1 MNVLKSLAIA
11 LAMYS
16 KLPVPNIEWE
26 EKNMRYAM
34 VFFPIVGVIIGAL
47 TLGVGQ
53 MLLLFTDCG
62 KLFFS
67 AVMTMIPVV
76 VTGGIHLDGFAD
88 TIDALCSY
96 GDRKRKLEILK
107 DPHAGA
113 FAVIG
118 LCACFLV
125 STALWSEIDVTM
137 LPLAAW
143 MYPLSR
149 ALSGL
154 SVVSFPSAKNSGLLK
169 TFQEKADRKRVK
181 RMLYAWIVVVTAGMV
196 FMFQAAGAVV
206 AASSWVMFF
215 YYYKMSSKQF
225 GGTTGDLAGYFLQ
238 MCELVMLA
246 VIVFAGGLY

>member
-1 MNVLKSLAIA
+1 M
-11 LAMYS
+11 
-16 KLPVPNIEWE
+16 
-26 EKNMRYAM
+26 
-34 VFFPIVGVIIGAL
+34 
-47 TLGVGQ
+47 
-53 MLLLFTDCG
+53 
-62 KLFFS
+62 
-67 AVMTMIPVV
+67 
-76 VTGGIHLDGFAD
+76 
-88 TIDALCSY
+88 
-96 GDRKRKLEILK
+96 
-107 DPHAGA
+107 
-113 FAVIG
+113 IG